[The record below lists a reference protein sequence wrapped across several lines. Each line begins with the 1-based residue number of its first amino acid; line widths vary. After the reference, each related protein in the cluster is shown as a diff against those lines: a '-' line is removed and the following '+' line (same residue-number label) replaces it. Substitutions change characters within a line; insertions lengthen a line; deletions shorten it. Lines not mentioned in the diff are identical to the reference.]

1 MERNLLLDV
10 IGWIGVA
17 ALLAAYALVSS
28 RRVAG
33 DSVVYQVL
41 NLTGSSLLLINS
53 LYYGAFP
60 SVGVNVAWLGI
71 GFFALGRKAVRS
83 RRGLT

>member
-1 MERNLLLDV
+1 MERNLFLDV

-41 NLTGSSLLLINS
+41 NLTGSSFLLINS

-71 GFFALGRKAVRS
+71 GLFALGRKVARG
-83 RRGLT
+83 RRGLI